1 MTDDPKTVTGFEF
14 DALPGDA
21 PAASLPAEPALTPTG
36 KPERKKRG
44 SKKAAKPERK
54 KRGPRRVQATIEA
67 PTDRA
72 AVFVTNTPRAGESAE
87 QTRARG
93 SHKPRYVKADLPAE
107 FDFIRQ
113 MMELTEPT
121 RKRVLAIL
129 NKVFG

>member
-21 PAASLPAEPALTPTG
+21 PAVQPAEPAPAA
-36 KPERKKRG
+36 PAERKKRG
-44 SKKAAKPERK
+44 PKPKAAKPERK
-54 KRGPRRVQATIEA
+54 KRGPRRVQPASDGRATSATPEPMA
-67 PTDRA
+67 ETA
-72 AVFVTNTPRAGESAE
+72 AEPPVKK
-87 QTRARG
+87 TR
-93 SHKPRYVKADLPAE
+93 KPRYVKADLPAE

>member
-21 PAASLPAEPALTPTG
+21 PAVQPAEPALTPTG
-36 KPERKKRG
+36 KPERKRRG
-44 SKKAAKPERK
+44 PKPKAAKPERK
-54 KRGPRRVQATIEA
+54 KRGPRRVQ
-67 PTDRA
+67 PA
-72 AVFVTNTPRAGESAE
+72 AEPVAE
-87 QTRARG
+87 TAAEPPAKILFDG
-93 SHKPRYVKADLPAE
+93 LKTHKPRYVKADLPAE

>member
-21 PAASLPAEPALTPTG
+21 PAVQPAEPAPAA
-36 KPERKKRG
+36 PAERKKRG
-44 SKKAAKPERK
+44 PKPKAAKPERK
-54 KRGPRRVQATIEA
+54 KRGPRRVQ
-67 PTDRA
+67 PA
-72 AVFVTNTPRAGESAE
+72 AEPMAE
-87 QTRARG
+87 VAVAEPPVKKTR
-93 SHKPRYVKADLPAE
+93 KPRYVKADLPAE

-121 RKRVLAIL
+121 RKRVLTIL

>member
-21 PAASLPAEPALTPTG
+21 PAVQPAEPALTPTG

-54 KRGPRRVQATIEA
+54 KRGPRRVQ
-67 PTDRA
+67 PA
-72 AVFVTNTPRAGESAE
+72 AEPIAE
-87 QTRARG
+87 VSVAEPPVKKTR
-93 SHKPRYVKADLPAE
+93 KPRYVKADLPAE